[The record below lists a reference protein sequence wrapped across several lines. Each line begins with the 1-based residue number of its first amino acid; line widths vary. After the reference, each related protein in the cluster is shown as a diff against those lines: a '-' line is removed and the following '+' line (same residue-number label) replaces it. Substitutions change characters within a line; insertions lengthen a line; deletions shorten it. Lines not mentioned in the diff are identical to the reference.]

1 VGTTSGGAV
10 VDGIVVGVDESA
22 GAAGALRWAA
32 QEGRI
37 RGLPVTAV
45 MTWGY
50 LDQHHA
56 VPGTPF
62 DSSYSEADALAALNT
77 IVDAVLDGPEA
88 ASVARQVVIGLA
100 APALLETA
108 RGADLLVVGA
118 RGLGGFKELLLGSVS
133 QHVLHHAE
141 VPVAV
146 VRGELPTPGGS
157 PGRIVVGVDGSA
169 TARRALAWALDEARL
184 RKAPIEVVHAW
195 QMPLVA
201 TPYVVP
207 GTVLEEAANEVLA
220 ASLAEADQRGLVAPV
235 VATVR
240 GSGAAWAIL
249 DAAADADLVVV
260 GSRGR
265 GGFVGRLLG
274 SVSNQVTHH
283 APCPVVVIPPG

>member
-1 VGTTSGGAV
+1 V

-32 QEGRI
+32 REGRI
-37 RGLPVTAV
+37 RSLPVTAV

-62 DSSYSEADALAALNT
+62 DSSYSEADALGALNT

-88 ASVARQVVIGLA
+88 ANVARQVVLGLA
-100 APALLETA
+100 APALLETG

-146 VRGELPTPGGS
+146 VRGELRTPGGPS
-157 PGRIVVGVDGSA
+157 GRIVVGVDGSA

-184 RKAPIEVVHAW
+184 RTAPIEVVHAW
-195 QMPLVA
+195 QMPPTA
-201 TPYVVP
+201 TPYAVS
-207 GTVLEEAANEVLA
+207 GTLLEEAAHDVLA
-220 ASLAEADQRGLVAPV
+220 ACLADADQRDLVEPV

-240 GSGAAWAIL
+240 GGGAAWAIL
-249 DAAADADLVVV
+249 DAAADADLVVI